1 MKTTTRHQTE
11 SQDRDI
17 FSKASISGNDSG
29 LMPLVRH
36 LENLEEE
43 IVYLE
48 KKNIEL
54 AKKIEKY
61 CVKIVYLQNRSDMI
75 KNPELRKLFLEMMR
89 VD

>member
-43 IVYLE
+43 IVYL
-48 KKNIEL
+48 
-54 AKKIEKY
+54 
-61 CVKIVYLQNRSDMI
+61 QNRSDMI